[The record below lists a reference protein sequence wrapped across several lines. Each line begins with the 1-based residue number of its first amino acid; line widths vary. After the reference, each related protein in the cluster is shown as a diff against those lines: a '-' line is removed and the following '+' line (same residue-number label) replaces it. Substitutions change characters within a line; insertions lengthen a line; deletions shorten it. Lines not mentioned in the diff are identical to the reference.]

1 MAYVPVVETVRT
13 DGMTIAF
20 VRRGEG
26 PPFVLLH
33 GGMIDHRE
41 WDAQLQGLADRFTVI
56 AWDTPGCGASSD
68 PPSSFRMPDYG
79 RTLASFVEAL
89 GVGPAHVGGLSW
101 GSTLALELYRQ
112 RPHLVRS
119 LVLTAA
125 YAGWAGSL
133 SSEEVASR
141 LNGLL
146 HDLDERPMDEWLREF
161 LPTLVTD
168 RAPEEMRASLLDAMT
183 SASRGEGIRPMLHAM
198 AEADLRAVLPTI
210 AVPTLLLYGELDVR
224 SPLAVAEEMQRTI
237 PGSRLEI
244 LPGAGHQSNV
254 ETPDRFNEAVRRFLL
269 EIEGGGEAG

>member
-1 MAYVPVVETVRT
+1 VETLPI
-13 DGMTIAF
+13 DGTTIAF
-20 VRRGEG
+20 ERRGEG
-26 PPFVLLH
+26 PPLVLLH

-41 WDAQLQGLADRFTVI
+41 WAAQLDGLADRFTVI

-79 RTLASFVEAL
+79 RTLTSFVDLL
-89 GVGPAHVGGLSW
+89 GLGPAHVGGLSW

-112 RPHLVRS
+112 RPDLVRS

-133 SSEEVASR
+133 SPEEVTSR
-141 LNGLL
+141 LNGLRR
-146 HDLDERPMDEWLREF
+146 DLDQRPMDDWLRDF

-168 RAPEEMRASLLDAMT
+168 AAPEEMRAWLLDAMT
-183 SASRGEGIRPMLHAM
+183 AASRAEGIRPMLHAM

-210 AVPTLLLYGELDVR
+210 AVPTLLLVGELDVR
-224 SPLAVAEEMQRTI
+224 SPLAVAEEMHRTI

-244 LPGAGHQSNV
+244 LAGAGHQANV
-254 ETPDRFNEAVRRFLL
+254 ETPDRFNDAIRSFLL
-269 EIEGGGEAG
+269 DVEDRGAAPTVG

>member
-1 MAYVPVVETVRT
+1 VETLHI
-13 DGMTIAF
+13 DGITIAF
-20 VRRGEG
+20 ERRGQG
-26 PPFVLLH
+26 PPLVLLH

-41 WDAQLQGLADRFTVI
+41 WDAQFDGLADRFTVL
-56 AWDTPGCGASSD
+56 AWDTPGCGASGD
-68 PPSSFRMPDYG
+68 PPSWFRMPDYG
-79 RTLASFVEAL
+79 RTLASFVEVL

-112 RPHLVRS
+112 RPDLVRS

-133 SSEEVASR
+133 SPEEVASR
-141 LNGLL
+141 LTGML
-146 HDLDERPMDEWLREF
+146 HDLDERPVDEWLREF

-183 SASRGEGIRPMLHAM
+183 SASRAEGIRPMLHAM

-224 SPLAVAEEMQRTI
+224 SPLAVAEEMHRSI

-254 ETPDRFNEAVRRFLL
+254 EMPDRFNDAIRSFLL
-269 EIEGGGEAG
+269 DVEDRGTAPTIA